1 MMQKKNSKL
10 PLSRSRQSLLLSL
23 TVLAVFT
30 AVAAC
35 LDRRLLWIGLAFL
48 AVRLLLALL
57 WERLAQKGL
66 SGTEKGAKLMD
77 EHTTVELLTH
87 FRDGVAVLDRE
98 GCVLWYNQRFSEAV
112 DSRQVSYRTELN
124 RLLTHKLPV
133 NRLAQAAADPEEGRV
148 EVHTP
153 KGTYAVAPYR
163 FGAQEEYYLTV
174 WYDMSAVTALQEEAR
189 FKNPII
195 CYIAVDNYSE
205 AAGFM
210 QSNYRAVTAKI
221 SVLLKEWAQS
231 LNGVLHEVERDRY
244 ILVIEEGRL
253 PEITERKF
261 DILDRVREI
270 STDNVDIPVTVSL
283 GCAGVDGSLP
293 EKEAAAHRALDL
305 ALQRGGDQ
313 AVLKTRN
320 ATEFYGGR
328 TKTVQKRT
336 KIRSRIIAGELT
348 GLMKNASNV
357 LIMGHQYA
365 DHDSIGSCIGI
376 ARLASEHC
384 ARVNVVVNA
393 SDVNLKPIFKKLHGI
408 DCYRNMFIDAQSAQD
423 LLSSG
428 TLLVICDVNNV
439 RCFEAPKLYENCAT
453 TVIIDHHRKTDEFA
467 IQPRIS
473 YIEPGASSA
482 SELVSEILEQALS
495 PGSLLKEEAELLFA
509 GMLLDTKHFSRNTG
523 VRTFSA
529 ALYLRGEGANPG
541 EAQMLFRTELN
552 EFTRQIRFERNV
564 TTYRG
569 MFAIAVCDGEADME
583 DKIAASKAADRLL
596 SIDGVRASFALCQ
609 IDGTVHISARSSG
622 KVNVQLIL
630 EKLQGGGYFDAAGAQ
645 VKNVTMTKALT
656 MLKSAIDEYADE
668 K

>member
-1 MMQKKNSKL
+1 MQKKKQKFISAF
-10 PLSRSRQSLLLSL
+10 RREGFLLSL
-23 TVLAVFT
+23 TVLAAFT
-30 AVAAC
+30 AVAA
-35 LDRRLLWIGLAFL
+35 LVDLHLLWIGLAFI
-48 AVRLLLALL
+48 AFRVAMALV
-57 WERLAQKGL
+57 WERWGKKGPT
-66 SGTEKGAKLMD
+66 GTENGAKLLD
-77 EHTTVELLTH
+77 EHTTVELLSN
-87 FRDGVAVLDRE
+87 FRDGVAVLDGE
-98 GCVLWYNQRFSEAV
+98 GMVLWYNQRFSELA
-112 DSRQVSYRTELN
+112 DSRTVAYRSDVNSLVNKKISIARLGEVADNPEAEALETFTAKGHYSVS
-124 RLLTHKLPV
+124 
-133 NRLAQAAADPEEGRV
+133 
-148 EVHTP
+148 
-153 KGTYAVAPYR
+153 PYR
-163 FGAQEEYYLTV
+163 FGAQGEYFLTV
-174 WYDMSAVTALQEEAR
+174 WYDMSLVNALQEEAK
-189 FKNPII
+189 FKNPVI

-205 AAGFM
+205 TAGFM

-221 SVLLKEWAQS
+221 SVVLKEWAQG

-244 ILVIEEGRL
+244 ILVMEEGRL
-253 PEITERKF
+253 AEITEKKF
-261 DILDRVREI
+261 DILDTVREI

-283 GCAGVDGSLP
+283 GCAGIDGTLP

-313 AVLKTRN
+313 AVLKTRG

-376 ARLASEHC
+376 SRLASEHC
-384 ARVNVVVNA
+384 ARVNIVVNPT
-393 SDVNLKPIFKKLHGI
+393 DLNLKPIFKKLYGI
-408 DCYRNMFIDAQSAQD
+408 DCYRNMFITAQAAQD
-423 LLSSG
+423 LITST

-482 SELVSEILEQALS
+482 SELVSEILEQALT
-495 PGSLLKEEAELLFA
+495 PGTLLKEEAELLFA
-509 GMLLDTKHFSRNTG
+509 GMLLDTKQFSRNTG

-529 ALYLRGEGANPG
+529 ALYLRSEGASPG
-541 EAQMLFRTELN
+541 EAQMLFRTQLD
-552 EFTRQIRFERNV
+552 EFSREVRFESNI

-596 SIDGVRASFALCQ
+596 SIDGVMASFALCQ
-609 IDGTVHISARSSG
+609 IDGVIHISGRSSG

-630 EKLQGGGYFDAAGAQ
+630 EKLHGGGYFDAAGAQ
-645 VKNVTMTKALT
+645 LKNVSMTEALT
-656 MLKSAIDEYADE
+656 MLKGAIDEYANE